1 MKYTVITMGK
11 KEIKIKYTLSPN
23 PSKEYTTDADSIIF
37 GRKPRTGEYIDVD
50 LRPDGYVS
58 HVHAILSREN
68 HDYWIEDL
76 NSENGTWV
84 DDKKIEYKT
93 KLERESRIRLGW
105 TIIEIEREDYQAP
118 GAMYPI
124 EEVSEETII
133 NGFPLDSPPELDFQQ
148 SEKKLSPVSE
158 ELPEIDITI
167 IKEDVVEKLSE
178 PTSGG
183 TITSIKNAL
192 TPPFANPEADNVDDS
207 QKKTWSQLKVLNDFI
222 QALNNE
228 TTIEGLGNTLVRE
241 LKKAIPQAQ
250 RGALLLPDKNCELLL
265 KAHWPSGEHSVSMTF
280 VNRAF
285 SKQEAFMWN
294 ASEQWDSEDPKN
306 APKSALYYEVQSAIY
321 LPLFS
326 TGESLGVMYVDNYL
340 NRDAFSPTDFELLRA
355 IANQVGMFLRDH
367 VLREDLQKEEELRSN
382 LMRQYSPKIAN
393 RILEKCV
400 NLQRGGEKVNPV
412 TILVSDVR
420 GFTALSATM
429 EPDDVVRAIN
439 EMFDAF
445 VPIISER
452 DGVIDKF
459 VGDSLLAVFGSPEH
473 DDRQWEKAIKA
484 AVKMQEAML
493 MLGQG
498 RKVRHLPVFTVG
510 IGIHTGEVIHGFIG
524 SSERIEFTVIGDT
537 VNRAARLCDG
547 ANPGQIIISKK
558 VFERVYNLVDVQP
571 KKIIT
576 KHPDKEPD
584 LEAYIVK
591 GLKDIGSIAQA

>member
-1 MKYTVITMGK
+1 
-11 KEIKIKYTLSPN
+11 
-23 PSKEYTTDADSIIF
+23 
-37 GRKPRTGEYIDVD
+37 
-50 LRPDGYVS
+50 
-58 HVHAILSREN
+58 
-68 HDYWIEDL
+68 
-76 NSENGTWV
+76 
-84 DDKKIEYKT
+84 
-93 KLERESRIRLGW
+93 
-105 TIIEIEREDYQAP
+105 
-118 GAMYPI
+118 
-124 EEVSEETII
+124 
-133 NGFPLDSPPELDFQQ
+133 
-148 SEKKLSPVSE
+148 
-158 ELPEIDITI
+158 
-167 IKEDVVEKLSE
+167 
-178 PTSGG
+178 
-183 TITSIKNAL
+183 
-192 TPPFANPEADNVDDS
+192 
-207 QKKTWSQLKVLNDFI
+207 
-222 QALNNE
+222 
-228 TTIEGLGNTLVRE
+228 
-241 LKKAIPQAQ
+241 
-250 RGALLLPDKNCELLL
+250 
-265 KAHWPSGEHSVSMTF
+265 
-280 VNRAF
+280 
-285 SKQEAFMWN
+285 
-294 ASEQWDSEDPKN
+294 
-306 APKSALYYEVQSAIY
+306 
-321 LPLFS
+321 
-326 TGESLGVMYVDNYL
+326 MYVDNYL